1 MKRKIFGLVMIFC
14 FIAPLATTYFFLKYH
29 KKQVKRE
36 IKRKIIAGI
45 DKEELVLLK
54 ITEKE
59 KGLLRWEHSKE
70 FEYRGEMYDVVECS
84 IVGDT
89 TYYRVWWDHKETKLN
104 RQLQELVSTAM
115 GKNQKKQ
122 ENQNRLL
129 SFFKSLYFAEATDLQ
144 FYNDTKLNR
153 KFWFRLDFYWSFSHS
168 PPVPPPEIS

>member
-1 MKRKIFGLVMIFC
+1 MSGILLIILLVV
-14 FIAPLATTYFFLKYH
+14 PVATTYVFLRYQ

-36 IKRKIIAGI
+36 IKWKMIAGI

-59 KGLLRWEHSKE
+59 KGLLCWEHSKE
-70 FEYRGEMYDVVECS
+70 FEYLGEMYDVVES
-84 IVGDT
+84 NIVGDT
-89 TYYRVWWDHKETKLN
+89 TFYRVWWDHKETKLN
-104 RQLQELVSTAM
+104 RQLQELVSMAM

-122 ENQNRLL
+122 ENQKRLL

-144 FYNDTKLNR
+144 NYNDTKLNR
-153 KFWFRLDFYWSFSHS
+153 KFWFRPNFYQSFTHS